1 MTAGGGNLHPALARA
16 GSGIC
21 ASSTFWMPT
30 RVEFARGVA
39 RDRIGPEARGLVAAG
54 LGAGGL
60 GAGGGSAIGR
70 ALLVTDPGLGSAGV
84 CDPLLASLTAAGL
97 RTEVFDHV
105 QGNPRDVH
113 CLEGAELGRA
123 IGADLLIGVGG
134 GSAIDTAKC
143 IALLMTNGGHP
154 RDWEDFGT
162 LQATP
167 LPVVAVPTTAGTG
180 SEVSP
185 SAIITDTE
193 RRKKMNLFD
202 PRICPRVALVDPD
215 LTLSMPAALTAA
227 TGMDALSHAVDS
239 LHCALANPASD
250 ALALEGARLVALHL
264 RRVVADGADVEAR
277 CGMMQASLTA
287 GLAVGITDV
296 SGCHCLA
303 ESIGA
308 VYDHPHGVCCAATM
322 PAIMEFN
329 LPDRATAER
338 YARLAGAFGIAT
350 DGLPTETAA
359 RLAID
364 YVAGLNADLGIPP
377 LAELIRA
384 EDLDLLAEKA
394 AANTSAPSNPRPAGV
409 ADFREMYARALAADR

>member
-1 MTAGGGNLHPALARA
+1 MTASVHPALART

-21 ASSTFWMPT
+21 ASGTFWMPT
-30 RVEFARGVA
+30 RVQFGRGVA
-39 RDRIGPEARGLVAAG
+39 RERLGAEARELAG
-54 LGAGGL
+54 DTR
-60 GAGGGSAIGR
+60 R
-70 ALLVTDPGLGSAGV
+70 ALLVTDPGLRAGGV
-84 CDPLLASLTAAGL
+84 CDPLLEALASAGVSAD
-97 RTEVFDHV
+97 VFDHV

-113 CLEGAELGRA
+113 CLEGAEMGRTV
-123 IGADLLIGVGG
+123 GADVLIGIGG

-143 IALLMTNGGHP
+143 IALLITNGGHP

-162 LQATP
+162 LRATP
-167 LPVVAVPTTAGTG
+167 LPVLAVPTTAGTG

-215 LTLSMPAALTAA
+215 LTISMPPALTAA

-239 LHCALANPASD
+239 LHCALATPASD
-250 ALALEGARLVALHL
+250 AMALEGARLVALHL
-264 RRVVADGADVEAR
+264 RRAVADGADAEAR

-303 ESIGA
+303 EAIGA

-322 PAIMEFN
+322 PAIMDYN
-329 LPDRATAER
+329 LADPGTAGR
-338 YARLAGAFGIAT
+338 YARLAAAFGIAT
-350 DGLPTETAA
+350 DDLSVQTAA

-364 YVAGLNADLGIPP
+364 YVEGLNADLAIPP
-377 LAELIRA
+377 LAELIRS

-394 AANTSAPSNPRPAGV
+394 AANTSAPSNPRPAR
-409 ADFREMYARALAADR
+409 ASDFREMFARGLAAR

>member
-1 MTAGGGNLHPALARA
+1 MSAPVHPALART
-16 GSGIC
+16 GTGIC

-39 RDRIGPEARGLVAAG
+39 RARIGAEARGL
-54 LGAGGL
+54 AGG
-60 GAGGGSAIGR
+60 AHR
-70 ALLVTDPGLGSAGV
+70 ALLVTDPGLRSAGV
-84 CDPLLASLTAAGL
+84 CDPLLESLAGAGL
-97 RTEVFDHV
+97 TTEVFDHV

-113 CLEGAELGRA
+113 CLEGAELGRRT
-123 IGADLLIGVGG
+123 GADVLVGVGG

-143 IALLMTNGGHP
+143 IALLITNGGQP

-162 LQATP
+162 LQAPP
-167 LPVVAVPTTAGTG
+167 LPVLAVPTTAGTG

-215 LTLSMPAALTAA
+215 LTLSMPPALTAA

-250 ALALEGARLVALHL
+250 AMALEGARLVARYL
-264 RRVVADGADVEAR
+264 RRAVTDGGDVEAR

-329 LPDRATAER
+329 LPDPATVER
-338 YARLAGAFGIAT
+338 YARLAAAFGIAT

-359 RLAID
+359 RLAVE
-364 YVAGLNADLGIPP
+364 YVADLNADLGIPP
-377 LAELIRA
+377 LGELIRT
-384 EDLDLLAEKA
+384 EDLDVLAEKA
-394 AANTSAPSNPRPAGV
+394 AANTSAPSNPRPASV
-409 ADFREMYARALAADR
+409 ADFREMFARAAPPAR

>member
-1 MTAGGGNLHPALARA
+1 MTTPLHPALVRT
-16 GSGIC
+16 GTGIC

-30 RVEFARGVA
+30 RVEFARGIA
-39 RDRIGPEARGLVAAG
+39 RARLGAEARA
-54 LGAGGL
+54 LGAGR
-60 GAGGGSAIGR
+60 GSVER
-70 ALLVTDPGLGSAGV
+70 ALLVTDPGLHAAGV
-84 CDPLLASLTAAGL
+84 CEPLMESLAGAGL
-97 RTEVFDHV
+97 DAEVFDHV

-113 CLEGAELGRA
+113 CLEGAELGRSV
-123 IGADLLIGVGG
+123 GADLVIGVGG
-134 GSAIDTAKC
+134 GSAIDTGKC

-167 LPVVAVPTTAGTG
+167 LPVLAVPTTAGTG

-185 SAIITDTE
+185 SAIITDSE

-202 PRICPRVALVDPD
+202 PRICPQVALVDPD
-215 LTLSMPAALTAA
+215 LTLSMPPALTAA

-239 LHCALANPASD
+239 LHCGLANPASD
-250 ALALEGARLVALHL
+250 AMALEGARLVALYL
-264 RRVVADGADVEAR
+264 RRAVADGGDVEAR

-296 SGCHCLA
+296 AGCHCLA

-308 VYDHPHGVCCAATM
+308 IYDHPHGVCCAVTM
-322 PAIMEFN
+322 PMIMEFN
-329 LPDRATAER
+329 RPDAATAQR
-338 YARLAGAFGIAT
+338 YGRLAAAFGIAV
-350 DGLPTETAA
+350 DGLGVPEAA

-364 YVAGLNADLGIPP
+364 YVTDLNTDLGMPP
-377 LAELIRA
+377 LGELINS

-394 AANTSAPSNPRPAGV
+394 AANTSAPSNPRPASED
-409 ADFREMYARALAADR
+409 DFRAMFATELARFH

>member
-1 MTAGGGNLHPALARA
+1 MSASLHPALART
-16 GSGIC
+16 GTGIC

-30 RVEFARGVA
+30 RVEFARGLA
-39 RDRIGPEARGLVAAG
+39 RERIGPEARGLGVAA
-54 LGAGGL
+54 AGG
-60 GAGGGSAIGR
+60 SEIKR
-70 ALLVTDPGLGSAGV
+70 ALLVTDPGLRAAGV
-84 CDPLLASLTAAGL
+84 CDPLLESLAGADVV
-97 RTEVFDHV
+97 TEVFDHV

-123 IGADLLIGVGG
+123 SGAEVLIGVGG

-143 IALLMTNGGHP
+143 IALLITNGGHP

-167 LPVVAVPTTAGTG
+167 LPVLAVPTTAGTG

-185 SAIITDTE
+185 SAIVTDTE
-193 RRKKMNLFD
+193 RVKKMNLFD

-215 LTLSMPAALTAA
+215 LTLSMPPALSAA

-250 ALALEGARLVALHL
+250 ALALEGARLVALYL
-264 RRVVADGADVEAR
+264 RRAVADGSDVEAR

-322 PAIMEFN
+322 PPIMEFN
-329 LPDRATAER
+329 LLDPATSER
-338 YARLAGAFGIAT
+338 YARLAGAFGIAVE
-350 DGLPTETAA
+350 GLATETAA
-359 RLAID
+359 HLAVD
-364 YVAGLNADLGIPP
+364 YVAALNVDLGIPP

-394 AANTSAPSNPRPAGV
+394 AANTSAPSNPRPASV
-409 ADFREMYARALAADR
+409 SDFREIYARELAASG

>member
-1 MTAGGGNLHPALARA
+1 VTEPVHPALART
-16 GSGIC
+16 GTGIC
-21 ASSTFWMPT
+21 ASGTFWMPT
-30 RVEFARGVA
+30 RVQFARGVA
-39 RDRIGPEARGLVAAG
+39 PERLGAEARE
-54 LGAGGL
+54 LGV
-60 GAGGGSAIGR
+60 GGGSAIER
-70 ALLVTDPGLGSAGV
+70 ALLVTDPGLRAAGV
-84 CDPLLASLTAAGL
+84 CDRLLESLATAGVAAD
-97 RTEVFDHV
+97 VFDHV

-113 CLEGAELGRA
+113 CLEGAERGHS
-123 IGADLLIGVGG
+123 IGAEMLIGVGG

-143 IALLMTNGGHP
+143 IALLIANGGHP
-154 RDWEDFGT
+154 RDWEDFGA

-167 LPVVAVPTTAGTG
+167 LPVLAVPTTAGTG

-193 RRKKMNLFD
+193 RHKKMNLFD

-215 LTLSMPAALTAA
+215 LTLSMPPPLTAA

-239 LHCALANPASD
+239 LHCALATPASD
-250 ALALEGARLVALHL
+250 AMALEGARLVALYL
-264 RRVVADGADVEAR
+264 RRAVADGADVEAR

-303 ESIGA
+303 EAIGA

-322 PAIMEFN
+322 PAIMDFN
-329 LPDRATAER
+329 LPDPSTAGR
-338 YARLAGAFGIAT
+338 YARLASAFRIAT
-350 DGLPTETAA
+350 DGMPVETAA

-364 YVAGLNADLGIPP
+364 YVEGLNRDLAIPP

-384 EDLDLLAEKA
+384 EDLDQLAEKA

-409 ADFREMYARALAADR
+409 SEFRAMFARGLARTR

>member
-1 MTAGGGNLHPALARA
+1 VHPALART
-16 GSGIC
+16 GTGIC

-30 RVEFARGVA
+30 RAQFGRGVA
-39 RDRIGPEARGLVAAG
+39 CDRLGVEARGL
-54 LGAGGL
+54 GAG
-60 GAGGGSAIGR
+60 AGSAIER
-70 ALLVTDPGLGSAGV
+70 ALLVTDPGLRSAGV
-84 CDPLLASLTAAGL
+84 CDPLLESLAAAGL
-97 RTEVFDHV
+97 STEVFDHV

-113 CLEGAELGRA
+113 CVEGAELGRS
-123 IGADLLIGVGG
+123 IGAEVLLGVGG
-134 GSAIDTAKC
+134 GSAVDTAKC
-143 IALLMTNGGHP
+143 IALLITNGGHP

-162 LQATP
+162 LQRAP

-215 LTLSMPAALTAA
+215 LTLSMPPALTAA

-250 ALALEGARLVALHL
+250 AMALEGARLVARYL
-264 RRVVADGADVEAR
+264 RRAVADGADVEAR

-303 ESIGA
+303 EAIGA

-322 PAIMEFN
+322 PAIMDFN
-329 LPDRATAER
+329 LPDPPTAGR
-338 YARLAGAFGIAT
+338 YARLASAFGIAT
-350 DGLPTETAA
+350 DGIPVETAA

-364 YVAGLNADLGIPP
+364 YVEGLNGDLAIPP

-409 ADFREMYARALAADR
+409 SEFRAMFARGLATAA

>member
-1 MTAGGGNLHPALARA
+1 VSAPVHPALGRT
-16 GSGIC
+16 GTGIC

-30 RVEFARGVA
+30 RAQFGRGVA
-39 RDRIGPEARGLVAAG
+39 RSRLGAEARGLGVGGEAA
-54 LGAGGL
+54 
-60 GAGGGSAIGR
+60 IER
-70 ALLVTDPGLGSAGV
+70 VLLVADPGLRSAGV
-84 CDPLLASLTAAGL
+84 CDPLLESLAAAGL
-97 RTEVFDHV
+97 STEVFDHV

-113 CLEGAELGRA
+113 CVEGAELGRS
-123 IGADLLIGVGG
+123 IGADVLLGVGG
-134 GSAIDTAKC
+134 GSALDTAKC
-143 IALLMTNGGHP
+143 IALLITNGGHP

-162 LQATP
+162 LQRAP

-215 LTLSMPAALTAA
+215 LTLSMPPGLTAA

-250 ALALEGARLVALHL
+250 AMALEGARLVALHL
-264 RRVVADGADVEAR
+264 RRAVAGGADVEAR

-329 LPDRATAER
+329 LPDPATAER
-338 YARLAGAFGIAT
+338 YARLAVAFGIAT
-350 DGLPTETAA
+350 DGVLTETAA

-384 EDLDLLAEKA
+384 EDLDLPAEKA

-409 ADFREMYARALAADR
+409 ADFRQMFARGLASTA

>member
-1 MTAGGGNLHPALARA
+1 
-16 GSGIC
+16 
-21 ASSTFWMPT
+21 MPT
-30 RVEFARGVA
+30 RVEFARGVG
-39 RDRIGPEARGLVAAG
+39 RERIGAEARGL
-54 LGAGGL
+54 
-60 GAGGGSAIGR
+60 GGSGSGSGSGDSTIAR
-70 ALLVTDPGLGSAGV
+70 ALLVTDPGLRSAGV
-84 CDPLLASLTAAGL
+84 CDPLLSSLAAAGL
-97 RTEVFDHV
+97 VTDVFDHV

-113 CLEGAELGRA
+113 CLEGAELGRST
-123 IGADLLIGVGG
+123 GANVLIGVGG

-143 IALLMTNGGHP
+143 IALLITNGGHP

-162 LQATP
+162 LRADP
-167 LPVVAVPTTAGTG
+167 LPVIAVPTTAGTG

-185 SAIITDTE
+185 SAIVTDTE
-193 RRKKMNLFD
+193 RHKKMNLFD

-215 LTLSMPAALTAA
+215 LTLSMSAGLTAA

-250 ALALEGARLVALHL
+250 ALALEGARLVAQYL
-264 RRVVADGADVEAR
+264 RRAFSDGADVEAR

-329 LPDRATAER
+329 LPDPATAER
-338 YARLAGAFGIAT
+338 YARLAAAFGI
-350 DGLPTETAA
+350 PTEGLATGTAA

-364 YVAGLNADLGIPP
+364 YVAALNADLGIPA
-377 LAELIRA
+377 LADLIRA

-394 AANTSAPSNPRPAGV
+394 AANTSAPSNPRPASV
-409 ADFREMYARALAADR
+409 ADFREMFAGGLAAAR

>member
-1 MTAGGGNLHPALARA
+1 MTAPVHPALART

-30 RVEFARGVA
+30 RVEFARGIT
-39 RDRIGPEARGLVAAG
+39 RDRLGPEARGLAAIAGAAG
-54 LGAGGL
+54 A
-60 GAGGGSAIGR
+60 R
-70 ALLVTDPGLGSAGV
+70 ALLVTDPGLRSAGV
-84 CDPLLASLTAAGL
+84 CDPMLGSLDGDGVT
-97 RTEVFDHV
+97 TEVFDHV
-105 QGNPRDVH
+105 QGNPRDLH
-113 CLEGAELGRA
+113 CLEGTELGRA

-143 IALLMTNGGHP
+143 IALLITNGGHP

-162 LQATP
+162 LQAAP
-167 LPVVAVPTTAGTG
+167 LPVLAVPTTAGTG

-193 RRKKMNLFD
+193 RHKKMNLFD

-215 LTLSMPAALTAA
+215 LTLSMPPALTAA

-250 ALALEGARLVALHL
+250 AMALEGARLVALYL
-264 RRVVADGADVEAR
+264 RRAVADGADVDAR

-329 LPDRATAER
+329 LPDRPTAER

-350 DGLPTETAA
+350 DGAPAETAA

-364 YVAGLNADLGIPP
+364 YVVSLNADLGIPP
-377 LAELIRA
+377 LAELIRT

-394 AANTSAPSNPRPAGV
+394 AANTSAPSNPRPASV
-409 ADFREMYARALAADR
+409 ADFREMFARGLAAAR